1 MDVKILNQRRLENFM
16 HIKYLLSKI
25 EKDIKQ
31 PFFIDNWK
39 LTRIDGE
46 IKLLFLGY
54 DERME
59 DIVQYCKQLLETELG
74 KTFILHHSQSGKK
87 PLSKENTYLY
97 RFAEE

>member
-1 MDVKILNQRRLENFM
+1 MDIKILNQRRLENFM
-16 HIKYLLSKI
+16 HIKCLLPKI

-31 PFFIDNWK
+31 HFFIDNCK
-39 LTRIDGE
+39 LTRKDGE

-59 DIVQYCKQLLETELG
+59 EIVQNCKQLLETELG
-74 KTFILHHSQSGKK
+74 KTFILYHCQSGNK
-87 PLSKENTYLY
+87 PLSNKNTYLY